1 MNLDLPLHPT
11 NRHPLTGER
20 LRAVWI
26 RPDGRPV
33 WPIMGGAPDDQAGG
47 DAGAAD
53 ADKGG
58 DQGGDADK
66 DKGGSD
72 AGADDAKDRGFP
84 ANTPVAE
91 MSAPQQAAYWQHQ
104 ARKHETRATEYRQ
117 AAGGKTA
124 AEVQSELD
132 TLRREKMSADE
143 RAIDDAKRQARE
155 EATREYGPRSVR
167 TAFDLLLGDMPEGER
182 NAEIELLDLSKF
194 LTDSGAVDTAKVR
207 RAAEKI
213 APADKGTGS
222 GSRVFDFGAGNR
234 GGSGSS
240 SGVAAGAELHASRRQ
255 STQTTT

>member
-1 MNLDLPLHPT
+1 MKLNLPLHPT
-11 NRHPLTGER
+11 KRHPITGEP
-20 LRAVWI
+20 LRAVWV
-26 RPDGRPV
+26 RPDGRV
-33 WPIMGGAPDDQAGG
+33 MWPIMGGAPDDQTGDDTGTGAG
-47 DAGAAD
+47 D
-53 ADKGG
+53 ADKGA
-58 DQGGDADK
+58 DADK

-72 AGADDAKDRGFP
+72 AGVDDAKDRAFP

-91 MSAPQQAAYWQHQ
+91 MTAPQQAAYWQHQ

-143 RAIDDAKRQARE
+143 RVIDDAKRQTRE
-155 EATREYGPRSVR
+155 EVTREYGPRSVR

-182 NAEIELLDLSKF
+182 NAELELLDLTKF